1 MTLDTYTLADIS
13 DSDTGKAV
21 NKESTSEVRQC
32 NATQQQQQVAG
43 TSTVIVVPTVRSD
56 LHGPKRHQRE
66 YWPTEQDSLNEKLRE
81 QRGLLY
87 SLERLLEIYLLVNDV
102 SMNATLLLNVGLR
115 SIATSLTG
123 Q

>member
-1 MTLDTYTLADIS
+1 LANIS
-13 DSDTGKAV
+13 EKCIDSDTGKAV
-21 NKESTSEVRQC
+21 NKESTSEIRQC
-32 NATQQQQQVAG
+32 NATQQQQQVAS
-43 TSTVIVVPTVRSD
+43 TSTVIVVATVRSD

-66 YWPTEQDSLNEKLRE
+66 YWPTEQDSLNE

-87 SLERLLEIYLLVNDV
+87 SLERLFEIYLLINGV

-115 SIATSLTG
+115 RIATSLAG